1 MRIALLILC
10 AVIGMA
16 IIAYWISFPRNSHY
30 TFWSPGGGSV
40 TFSRTGVSFE
50 SAPDHYASGR

>member
-16 IIAYWISFPRNSHY
+16 IIAYWITFPRNSHDV
-30 TFWSPGGGSV
+30 FSRRGGGSV
-40 TFSRTGVSFE
+40 THFRVVVFRLNLSG
-50 SAPDHYASGR
+50 API